1 MIIQILLLLHAAK
14 KNPSKQDEAIDR
26 INAIEQYCARHLRRS
41 NNFRSNCFI
50 RMLLQIPAG
59 NFNRIAEQRRAEK
72 YLAKLN
78 SGEMEFA
85 TQSFEI
91 EVFPYETL
99 WEMTLD
105 NL

>member
-1 MIIQILLLLHAAK
+1 
-14 KNPSKQDEAIDR
+14 
-26 INAIEQYCARHLRRS
+26 
-41 NNFRSNCFI
+41 
-50 RMLLQIPAG
+50 MLLQIPAG
-59 NFNRIAEQRRAEK
+59 NFNRVAVQRRAEK
-72 YLAKLN
+72 YLTKLN

-99 WEMTLD
+99 WEMALD